1 MVLTFLN
8 TFFNLC
14 FLNLCEV
21 QLIYSVVLVSAVQQG
36 NSGADTHL
44 PYSSHDGLSPN
55 SERSSVCCAVGP
67 CCLSVL
73 SNSLPEGREGLGV
86 WD

>member
-36 NSGADTHL
+36 NSGVDTHL

>member
-44 PYSSHDGLSPN
+44 PYSSHDGLSQN
-55 SERSSVCCAVGP
+55 SERSSLYCGVGP

>member
-44 PYSSHDGLSPN
+44 SYSSP
-55 SERSSVCCAVGP
+55 
-67 CCLSVL
+67 
-73 SNSLPEGREGLGV
+73 
-86 WD
+86 

>member
-1 MVLTFLN
+1 MGSQSRTGLGMHLRTW
-8 TFFNLC
+8 
-14 FLNLCEV
+14 
-21 QLIYSVVLVSAVQQG
+21 LIYSVVLVSAVQQG

-44 PYSSHDGLSPN
+44 PYSSHDGLSQN
-55 SERSSVCCAVGP
+55 SERSSLYCGVGP